1 MTFTHSF
8 HSPVLLALI
17 FASAA
22 LLPMSLSAQQAPLG
36 NSDVTAAEAPIAA
49 AAIAAV
55 PLPGPRLQATSF
67 TYVAPADLTGVSA
80 PQNRVHAGTDVAMM
94 AVGGAGLVVGL
105 LIGGDS
111 GVLIASTGGVI
122 GLIGLFRYLR

>member
-1 MTFTHSF
+1 
-8 HSPVLLALI
+8 LI

-22 LLPMSLSAQQAPLG
+22 VLPMSVGAQQTPAA
-36 NSDVTAAEAPIAA
+36 NSDVAVAEALISAA
-49 AAIAAV
+49 PVAAV
-55 PLPGPRLQATSF
+55 PSAGPRLQATSF
-67 TYVAPADLTGVSA
+67 TYVASADRTGVSA
-80 PQNRVHAGTDVAMM
+80 PQDHINAGPNVAMM